1 MHDSETLT
9 NLLSNRTV
17 WRGYDRYTTQKTLST
32 GHHELDIL
40 LKGGWPEGALIE
52 MICHQE
58 GIGELRLL
66 TPILADHTQAER
78 ICILL
83 NPPYQPYAPSW
94 AEANIDLR
102 HVLIVRSRKHNEW
115 LWAAETAIR
124 GGALLLAWVNQHIP
138 NYSDL
143 RKLKLAAAGN
153 NQSIFLFNKLDSL
166 SLSSPA
172 SLRLEISSSTLH
184 ELTITVCKSKG
195 GHVGEKLN
203 IRQMETHAQR
213 IPFNQWIVPICH
225 PVAKK
230 DFSYKYSDDIV
241 SSINT

>member
-1 MHDSETLT
+1 MHDLETLE
-9 NLLSNRTV
+9 NLLSDRTV
-17 WRGYDRYTTQKTLST
+17 WRGYDRHITQKTLST

-40 LKGGWPEGALIE
+40 LKGGWPEATLIE
-52 MICHQE
+52 MVCHQE

-66 TPILADHTQAER
+66 TPILANHTQAER
-78 ICILL
+78 LCILL

-94 AEANIDLR
+94 AEAKIDLR
-102 HVLIVRSRKHNEW
+102 QVLIVQSRQHNEW

-124 GGALLLAWVNQHIP
+124 GGALLLAWVNQYIP
-138 NYSDL
+138 HYSEL

-153 NQSIFLFNKLDSL
+153 NQSVFLFNKVDSL

-172 SLRLEISSSTLH
+172 SLRLETSSSTLH
-184 ELTITVCKSKG
+184 ELTITVRKSKG

-203 IRQMETHAQR
+203 IRQIETHTQR
-213 IPFNQWIVPICH
+213 IPFSQLIAPICH

-230 DFSYKYSDDIV
+230 DFSYKCSDDIARF
-241 SSINT
+241 INT